1 MRKRLLS
8 ILLLCCMVLTLLPT
22 AALAAGDVA
31 IDETN
36 FPDEKFREY
45 VKTEFDEDN
54 NNSLSA
60 DEIAKA
66 KDIHLAGRGI
76 SSLAGVEHF
85 TNLEELDVQHNEELT
100 TLNLSKNTE
109 LKTLKCSNTKLT
121 SLDTSHNKKLVYLQ
135 CDYIPTLT
143 TLNVSENKDL
153 KTLHCKHNA
162 LTALDLTNN
171 SALEKLECGDNELT
185 TLDLS
190 KNTELKYFGCFNSKL
205 SSLDLTNNTN
215 LEELYF
221 CGNNVSNIDVSE
233 NTKLKF
239 LHLFSNQL
247 ITLDTSKNSNLQRL
261 WVYTNPLTSMY
272 LGDDSGSTMEVK
284 FDNLPYPIT
293 VSTATKTFDLF
304 QLTGFKVDKASD
316 WTNGRVD
323 GNILTVAENAST
335 VTYIYDCGERQAT
348 YGNPETTG
356 KLMMTCTLQINWEDA
371 PDALTGTVNINGA
384 PKFDETLTANVT
396 DTNNT
401 GTLTY
406 QWYRAGKTDPIGTG
420 ETYTLVQ
427 EDIGKEITCRVSS
440 STETGTIQATVGPV
454 QKADGPAAP
463 VLELDFRSINIIKV
477 KPLGN
482 AYEYRIDNGEWQDL
496 HYFENLQP
504 GREYTITAR
513 AKETA
518 THKPGAVSEP
528 LTVATLFDM
537 IPDDLKAKLTA
548 VVSAYK
554 AEYDGNEHEAVIVDT
569 TKLPT
574 GWTIAGHTAGTGDDF
589 VSQIPKIR
597 NVSGSNLTVKTKF
610 THPDYGQSLI
620 VYSYPEVTPKPLTA
634 GMIAD
639 IPPQLYTGKSIHPTP
654 EIKHG
659 DMVLMEGTDFTYS
672 YETNTS
678 PEQGGKVTI
687 NGKGNYKDTAFK
699 TFTIVNEITEI
710 TEDDLKDLKIPTLV
724 TVKCTTTNSSKEYG
738 RIPGGFDLSKKP
750 YMENGVWK
758 AIVQLNLPAYKA
770 KYDADTKKTHEI
782 ADLGGNLVTTFT
794 LKYVNDK
801 WELDGTFPNVII
813 LVKCDGQHPQTPPY
827 PTEEN
832 VSGLGDQIVAVLCNN
847 VPTGQQSGKY
857 YGLIGGGFTSTA
869 PTLNADKV
877 YESTITLIPSVYCNQ
892 FSGDTGIMH
901 KVLSAQTTDGLK
913 FVVKY
918 DSSTKMW
925 KPAEEVKQMAIWVTC
940 DKHETPTPEMPMYPM
955 ADNISGLGDQ
965 IVAVLCNNVPT
976 GQQSGKYYGLI
987 GGGFTSTA
995 PTLNADKVYESTIT
1009 LIPSVYCNQFSGDT
1023 GIMHKVLSAQTT
1035 DGLKFVVK
1043 YDSSTKMW
1051 KPAEEVKQMAIWVT
1065 CDKHETP
1072 TPEMPMYPMA
1082 DNISGLGDQIV
1093 AVLCNNVPTGQQS
1106 GKYYGLI
1113 GGGFTSTA
1121 PTLNAD
1127 KVYESTITLIPSVY
1141 CNQFSGD
1148 TGIMHKVL
1156 SAQTTD
1162 GLKFV
1167 VKYDSSTK
1175 MWKPAE
1181 EVKQMAIWVTCDKHE
1196 TDTPVPT
1203 EFTITFNG
1211 NGGTPSVGSMR
1222 TTNQKLTSLP
1232 TATRSGRYSFD
1243 GWYTAA
1249 SGGTK
1254 ITTATV
1260 FYENTAVYA
1269 HWTYIGGGGSS
1280 GGGGGYTYHTIR
1292 AIFGLNGSISPS
1304 GWTSVRHG
1312 WDQTFTIT
1320 PDKGYAVAKVLVDGK
1335 SVGSVKSYTFKN
1347 VTKDH
1352 TIEVVFMKANGNP
1365 QTGVFVDVAE
1375 GSYYE
1380 EAVDWAVK
1388 NGITTGT
1395 GNNYFTPDGICT
1407 RAQAVTFLWRVAG
1420 SPTPKTEA
1428 MPFED
1433 VLDGSYYYE
1442 AVLWAVENGIT
1453 VGTSA
1458 TTFSP
1463 ELTCSRAHIVT
1474 FLWRAANSPSVK
1486 TDNPFTDVAADAY
1499 YIDAVLW
1506 AVKHKITVGTT
1517 LSTFSPDEGCT
1528 RAQIVTF
1535 LYRAHSK

>member
-22 AALAAGDVA
+22 AAFAAGGVE

-45 VKTEFDEDN
+45 VKTKFDKDN
-54 NNSLSA
+54 DDILSA

-66 KDIHLAGRGI
+66 KEISVEGNPITSFKGI
-76 SSLAGVEHF
+76 EYFTALTSLE
-85 TNLEELDVQHNEELT
+85 
-100 TLNLSKNTE
+100 
-109 LKTLKCSNTKLT
+109 CSRTKLT

-869 PTLNADKV
+869 PTLN
-877 YESTITLIPSVYCNQ
+877 T
-892 FSGDTGIMH
+892 
-901 KVLSAQTTDGLK
+901 
-913 FVVKY
+913 
-918 DSSTKMW
+918 
-925 KPAEEVKQMAIWVTC
+925 
-940 DKHETPTPEMPMYPM
+940 
-955 ADNISGLGDQ
+955 
-965 IVAVLCNNVPT
+965 
-976 GQQSGKYYGLI
+976 
-987 GGGFTSTA
+987 
-995 PTLNADKVYESTIT
+995 
-1009 LIPSVYCNQFSGDT
+1009 
-1023 GIMHKVLSAQTT
+1023 
-1035 DGLKFVVK
+1035 
-1043 YDSSTKMW
+1043 
-1051 KPAEEVKQMAIWVT
+1051 
-1065 CDKHETP
+1065 
-1072 TPEMPMYPMA
+1072 
-1082 DNISGLGDQIV
+1082 
-1093 AVLCNNVPTGQQS
+1093 
-1106 GKYYGLI
+1106 
-1113 GGGFTSTA
+1113 
-1121 PTLNAD
+1121 D

>member
-22 AALAAGDVA
+22 AAFAAGGVD
-31 IDETN
+31 INETN
-36 FPDEKFREY
+36 FPDATFRQY
-45 VKTEFDEDN
+45 VKVEFDKD
-54 NNSLSA
+54 SDDILSA
-60 DEIAKA
+60 AEIAA
-66 KDIHLAGRGI
+66 ADIIFVTGKPITSIEGI
-76 SSLAGVEHF
+76 AYF
-85 TNLEELDVQHNEELT
+85 TALT
-100 TLNLSKNTE
+100 DLM
-109 LKTLKCSNTKLT
+109 CSNTKLT
-121 SLDTSHNKKLVYLQ
+121 TLDTSHNTKLVSLE
-135 CDYIPTLT
+135 CNDTPTLT
-143 TLNVSENKDL
+143 SLNVSQNTEL
-153 KTLHCKHNA
+153 KVLRCNDNA
-162 LTALDLTNN
+162 LADLDLTNN
-171 SALEKLECGDNELT
+171 TALESLECGGNEFT

-190 KNTELKYFGCFNSKL
+190 QNTNLKSFGFFNGKL
-205 SSLDLTNNTN
+205 SSLNLTHNTN

-221 CGNNVSNIDVSE
+221 CGNNFSTIDVSQ
-233 NTKLKF
+233 NTKLKY
-239 LHLFSNQL
+239 LHLFGNQL

-272 LGDDSGSTMEVK
+272 LGDSGSIREVK
-284 FDNLPYPIT
+284 FDNLPYPIE
-293 VSTATKTFDLF
+293 VSAAEKTFDLNT
-304 QLTGFKVDKASD
+304 LPGFDVSKASN
-316 WTNGRVD
+316 WQG
-323 GNILTVAENAST
+323 GTVSGTTLAVNEGAEN
-335 VTYIYDCGERQAT
+335 VTYTYDCGEREAK
-348 YGNPETTG
+348 YGTPEVTG
-356 KLMMTCTLQINWEDA
+356 KLMMPCTLKINWQNA
-371 PDALTGTVNINGA
+371 PDALTGTVNIIGA

-420 ETYTLVQ
+420 ETYKLVQ
-427 EDIGKEITCRVSS
+427 ADIGKEITCRVSS
-440 STETGTIQATVGPV
+440 STETGTIETTVGPV
-454 QKADGPAAP
+454 EKADGPAAP
-463 VLELDFRSINIIKV
+463 AIELDFRSINIIKV

-554 AEYDGNEHEAVIVDT
+554 AEYDGMEHEAVIVDMS
-569 TKLPT
+569 KMPE
-574 GWTIAGHTAGTGDDF
+574 GWSIAGHTAGTGDDF
-589 VSQIPKIR
+589 VPQIPKIR

-620 VYSYPEVTPKPLTA
+620 VYSYPEITPKPVTA

-639 IPPQLYTGKSIHPTP
+639 IPPQLYTGQSIHPTP
-654 EIKHG
+654 EIKDG
-659 DMVLMEGTDFTYS
+659 NTPLVKDKDFTYS
-672 YETNTS
+672 YDTNTS

-687 NGKGNYKDTAFK
+687 KGKDNYKSTAFK
-699 TFTIVNEITEI
+699 TFTIVSTI
-710 TEDDLKDLKIPTLV
+710 TEDDLAGLNIPANLV
-724 TVKCTTTNSSKEYG
+724 TVKCQTTSDSKAYG
-738 RIPGGFDLSKKP
+738 RIPGGFDLSNSTP
-750 YMENGVWK
+750 YTENGVWK
-758 AIVQLNLPAYKA
+758 AIVKLNLPAYKD
-770 KYDADTKKTHEI
+770 KYDADTKKTHEN
-782 ADLGGNLVTTFT
+782 AGLGSTSTPAFT

-813 LVKCDGQHPQTPPY
+813 LVKCDGQHPQTPPHPTEENVGGLEQVQVRVQCSTDRTQFKNYGILPGSVSIMPDPNDPSQATLTLIPSVYSTQYSTDTGITHIVDPNQTTDNLKIQMRYDPAVGKWMPAGGRTPLVINVKCNNHDSQTPPY

-832 VSGLGDQIVAVLCNN
+832 VSGLERVQVRVQCSTDRTQFKNYGILSGGVSIVPDANN
-847 VPTGQQSGKY
+847 PSQ
-857 YGLIGGGFTSTA
+857 A
-869 PTLNADKV
+869 TL
-877 YESTITLIPSVYCNQ
+877 TLIPSVYSKQ
-892 FSGDTGIMH
+892 YTIDTGITHSVAPNQNTDNLKIQMRYNSAVG
-901 KVLSAQTTDGLK
+901 KWMPAGELTPLEVLVQ
-913 FVVKY
+913 
-918 DSSTKMW
+918 
-925 KPAEEVKQMAIWVTC
+925 
-940 DKHETPTPEMPMYPM
+940 
-955 ADNISGLGDQ
+955 
-965 IVAVLCNNVPT
+965 CNNHQ
-976 GQQSGKYYGLI
+976 GQRY
-987 GGGFTSTA
+987 
-995 PTLNADKVYESTIT
+995 
-1009 LIPSVYCNQFSGDT
+1009 
-1023 GIMHKVLSAQTT
+1023 
-1035 DGLKFVVK
+1035 
-1043 YDSSTKMW
+1043 
-1051 KPAEEVKQMAIWVT
+1051 
-1065 CDKHETP
+1065 
-1072 TPEMPMYPMA
+1072 
-1082 DNISGLGDQIV
+1082 
-1093 AVLCNNVPTGQQS
+1093 
-1106 GKYYGLI
+1106 
-1113 GGGFTSTA
+1113 
-1121 PTLNAD
+1121 
-1127 KVYESTITLIPSVY
+1127 
-1141 CNQFSGD
+1141 
-1148 TGIMHKVL
+1148 
-1156 SAQTTD
+1156 
-1162 GLKFV
+1162 
-1167 VKYDSSTK
+1167 
-1175 MWKPAE
+1175 
-1181 EVKQMAIWVTCDKHE
+1181 
-1196 TDTPVPT
+1196 
-1203 EFTITFNG
+1203 TITFNG
-1211 NGGTPSVGSMR
+1211 NGGTLSVTSM
-1222 TTNQKLTSLP
+1222 TTIDQKLPELP
-1232 TATRSGRYSFD
+1232 TATHSGRYSFD

-1260 FYENTAVYA
+1260 FYENTTVYA

-1292 AIFGLNGSISPS
+1292 AISGLNGSISPS

-1365 QTGVFVDVAE
+1365 QTGVFVDVPE

-1380 EAVDWAVK
+1380 EAVDWAVEK
-1388 NGITTGT
+1388 GITTGT

-1428 MPFED
+1428 MVFED

>member
-22 AALAAGDVA
+22 AAFAAGGVE

-45 VKTEFDEDN
+45 VKTKFDKDN
-54 NNSLSA
+54 DDILSA

-66 KDIHLAGRGI
+66 KEISVEGNPITSFKGI
-76 SSLAGVEHF
+76 EYFTALTSLE
-85 TNLEELDVQHNEELT
+85 
-100 TLNLSKNTE
+100 
-109 LKTLKCSNTKLT
+109 CSRTKLT
-121 SLDTSHNKKLVYLQ
+121 SLDTSHNKKLGYLR
-135 CDYIPTLT
+135 CNYIPDLT
-143 TLNVSENKDL
+143 TLNVSQNTEL
-153 KTLHCKHNA
+153 KVLYCNDNA
-162 LTALDLTNN
+162 LADLNLTNN
-171 SALEKLECGDNELT
+171 SALETLECGDNELT

-215 LEELYF
+215 LEELHF
-221 CGNNVSNIDVSE
+221 AGNNVSTLDVSK
-233 NTKLKF
+233 NTNLKKLRV
-239 LHLFSNQL
+239 FSNKL
-247 ITLDTSKNSNLQRL
+247 ISLDTSKNNTLQVL
-261 WVYTNPLTSMY
+261 EVQDNPLTSMY
-272 LGDDSGSTMEVK
+272 LGDSGSIMEVT
-284 FDNLPYPIT
+284 FSNRPYPIE
-293 VSTATKTFDLF
+293 VSTATKTFDLS
-304 QLTGFKVDKASD
+304 QLPGFVVSKASD

-323 GNILTVAENAST
+323 DNILTVGENAAT
-335 VTYIYDCGERQAT
+335 VTYTYDCGERQAT
-348 YGNPETTG
+348 YGTSAEAR
-356 KLMMTCTLQINWEDA
+356 KLVMPCTLKINWKNA
-371 PDALTGTVNINGA
+371 PDALTGTVKINGA
-384 PKFDETLTANVT
+384 PKFGETLTANVT
-396 DTNNT
+396 DSNNT

-406 QWYRAGKTDPIGTG
+406 QWYREGKTDPIGTG

-427 EDIGKEITCRVSS
+427 ADIDKEITCRVSS

-454 QKADGPAAP
+454 EKADGPAAP
-463 VLELDFRSINIIKV
+463 VLELDFRSINMIKV

-537 IPDDLKAKLTA
+537 IPDDLKDKLTA

-554 AEYDGNEHEAVIVDT
+554 AEYDGMEHEAVIVDMS
-569 TKLPT
+569 KMPE
-574 GWTIAGHTAGTGDDF
+574 GWSIAGHTAGTGNDF
-589 VSQIPKIR
+589 VPQIPKIR

-620 VYSYPEVTPKPLTA
+620 VYSYPEITPKPLTA

-639 IPPQLYTGKSIHPTP
+639 IPPQLYTGKPIHPTP
-654 EIKHG
+654 EIKDG
-659 DMVLMEGTDFTYS
+659 NTPLVKDKDFTYS
-672 YETNTS
+672 YDTNTS

-687 NGKGNYKDTAFK
+687 KGMGNYKDTAFK
-699 TFTIVNEITEI
+699 TFTIVSTI
-710 TEDDLKDLKIPTLV
+710 TEDDLAGLNIPTNLV
-724 TVKCTTTNSSKEYG
+724 TVKCQTTGDSKAYG
-738 RIPGGFDLSKKP
+738 RIPGGFDLSNATP
-750 YMENGVWK
+750 YMENGVLK
-758 AIVQLNLPAYKA
+758 AIVKLNLPAYKD

-877 YESTITLIPSVYCNQ
+877 YESTITLIPSAYCNQ

-1009 LIPSVYCNQFSGDT
+1009 LIPSAYCNQFSGDT

-1065 CDKHETP
+1065 CDKHE
-1072 TPEMPMYPMA
+1072 
-1082 DNISGLGDQIV
+1082 I
-1093 AVLCNNVPTGQQS
+1093 
-1106 GKYYGLI
+1106 
-1113 GGGFTSTA
+1113 
-1121 PTLNAD
+1121 
-1127 KVYESTITLIPSVY
+1127 
-1141 CNQFSGD
+1141 
-1148 TGIMHKVL
+1148 
-1156 SAQTTD
+1156 
-1162 GLKFV
+1162 
-1167 VKYDSSTK
+1167 
-1175 MWKPAE
+1175 
-1181 EVKQMAIWVTCDKHE
+1181 
-1196 TDTPVPT
+1196 DTPVPT

-1232 TATRSGRYSFD
+1232 TATHSGRYSFD

-1260 FYENTAVYA
+1260 FYENTTVHA

-1292 AIFGLNGSISPS
+1292 AISGLNGSISPS

-1365 QTGVFVDVAE
+1365 QTGVFVDVPE

-1380 EAVDWAVK
+1380 EAVDWAVEK
-1388 NGITTGT
+1388 GITTGT

-1428 MPFED
+1428 MVFED

-1486 TDNPFTDVAADAY
+1486 TANPFTDVAADAY

-1517 LSTFSPDEGCT
+1517 LSTFSPDEGCP

>member
-22 AALAAGDVA
+22 AAFAAGDVN
-31 IDETN
+31 INETN
-36 FPDEKFREY
+36 FPDTNFRQY
-45 VKTEFDEDN
+45 VKDEFDKDGNEV
-54 NNSLSA
+54 LSA
-60 DEIAKA
+60 DEIAAADTIFVSGKP
-66 KDIHLAGRGI
+66 ITSIEGI
-76 SSLAGVEHF
+76 AYF
-85 TNLEELDVQHNEELT
+85 TALT
-100 TLNLSKNTE
+100 DLR
-109 LKTLKCSNTKLT
+109 CSNTKLT
-121 SLDTSHNKKLVYLQ
+121 TLDTSHNTKLVSLE
-135 CDYIPTLT
+135 CNNTPTLT
-143 TLNVSENKDL
+143 SLNVSQNTEL
-153 KTLHCKHNA
+153 KVLRCNDNA
-162 LTALDLTNN
+162 LADLDLTNN
-171 SALEKLECGDNELT
+171 TALEKLECGENEFT

-190 KNTELKYFGCFNSKL
+190 KNTNLKYFGFFNGKL

-221 CGNNVSNIDVSE
+221 CGNNFSTIDISK

-272 LGDDSGSTMEVK
+272 LGDSGSIMEVK

-293 VSTATKTFDLF
+293 VSTATRTFDLST
-304 QLTGFKVDKASD
+304 LPAGFDVSKASSWVGGTVSD
-316 WTNGRVD
+316 KTLRV
-323 GNILTVAENAST
+323 NENATT
-335 VTYIYDCGERQAT
+335 VTYTYDCGERQAK
-348 YGNPETTG
+348 YGDPAVTG
-356 KLMMTCTLQINWEDA
+356 KLMMPCTLQINWEDT

-406 QWYRAGKTDPIGTG
+406 QWYREGKTDPIGTG
-420 ETYTLVQ
+420 ETYTPVLA
-427 EDIGKEITCRVSS
+427 DISKEITCRVSS
-440 STETGTIQATVGPV
+440 STETGTIETTVGPV
-454 QKADGPAAP
+454 EKADGPAAP
-463 VLELDFRSINIIKV
+463 VISLRTRTDTRILVTENS
-477 KPLGN
+477 
-482 AYEYRIDNGEWQDL
+482 AWEYSIDNGATWQRSCLFTD
-496 HYFENLQP
+496 LQP
-504 GREYTITAR
+504 GTVYTIIAR
-513 AKETA
+513 VRETA
-518 THKPGAVSEP
+518 THKPSANSAP
-528 LTVATLFDM
+528 LTVTTM
-537 IPDDLKAKLTA
+537 HIEISGELKDKLRA
-548 VVSAYK
+548 VASAYEG
-554 AEYDGNEHEAVIVDT
+554 EYNGKEHEAVIVNDT
-569 TKLPT
+569 KMPK
-574 GWTIAGHTAGTGDDF
+574 GWSIAGYTTDEGASYGN
-589 VSQIPKIR
+589 SIPKIKDAGTLR
-597 NVSGSNLTVKTKF
+597 VGVKF
-610 THPDYGQSLI
+610 IHPDYMMNI
-620 VYSYPEVTPKPLTA
+620 THYYTAEVTPKPLTA

-639 IPPQLYTGKSIHPTP
+639 IPPQLYTGKPIHPTP
-654 EIKHG
+654 EIKDG
-659 DMVLMEGTDFTYS
+659 DMVLVEGTDFTYS
-672 YETNTS
+672 YDTNTS
-678 PEQGGKVTI
+678 PVKGGKVTI

-710 TEDDLKDLKIPTLV
+710 TEDDLKDLEIPTLV

-832 VSGLGDQIVAVLCNN
+832 VGGLERVQVRVQCSTDTAQFKNYGILPGSVSIMPDANN
-847 VPTGQQSGKY
+847 PSQ
-857 YGLIGGGFTSTA
+857 A
-869 PTLNADKV
+869 TL
-877 YESTITLIPSVYCNQ
+877 TLIPSVYSKQ
-892 FSGDTGIMH
+892 YTIDTGITHSVAPNQATDNLKIQMRYNSAVG
-901 KVLSAQTTDGLK
+901 KWMPAGELTPLEVLVQ
-913 FVVKY
+913 
-918 DSSTKMW
+918 
-925 KPAEEVKQMAIWVTC
+925 
-940 DKHETPTPEMPMYPM
+940 
-955 ADNISGLGDQ
+955 
-965 IVAVLCNNVPT
+965 CNNHQ
-976 GQQSGKYYGLI
+976 GQRY
-987 GGGFTSTA
+987 
-995 PTLNADKVYESTIT
+995 
-1009 LIPSVYCNQFSGDT
+1009 
-1023 GIMHKVLSAQTT
+1023 
-1035 DGLKFVVK
+1035 
-1043 YDSSTKMW
+1043 
-1051 KPAEEVKQMAIWVT
+1051 
-1065 CDKHETP
+1065 
-1072 TPEMPMYPMA
+1072 
-1082 DNISGLGDQIV
+1082 
-1093 AVLCNNVPTGQQS
+1093 
-1106 GKYYGLI
+1106 
-1113 GGGFTSTA
+1113 
-1121 PTLNAD
+1121 
-1127 KVYESTITLIPSVY
+1127 
-1141 CNQFSGD
+1141 
-1148 TGIMHKVL
+1148 
-1156 SAQTTD
+1156 
-1162 GLKFV
+1162 
-1167 VKYDSSTK
+1167 
-1175 MWKPAE
+1175 
-1181 EVKQMAIWVTCDKHE
+1181 
-1196 TDTPVPT
+1196 
-1203 EFTITFNG
+1203 TITFNG
-1211 NGGTPSVGSMR
+1211 NGGTPSVTSM
-1222 TTNQKLTSLP
+1222 TTIDQKLPELP
-1232 TATRSGRYSFD
+1232 TATHSGRYSFD

-1254 ITTATV
+1254 ITTAYV
-1260 FYENTAVYA
+1260 FSANTTAYA
-1269 HWTYIGGGGSS
+1269 HWTYT
-1280 GGGGGYTYHTIR
+1280 GGGGGWYYTYYTIK
-1292 AIFGLNGSISPS
+1292 ATAGTNGSISPS
-1304 GWTSVRHG
+1304 GWTSVSHG

-1347 VTKDH
+1347 VTTDH

-1365 QTGVFVDVAE
+1365 QTGVFVDVPE

-1380 EAVDWAVK
+1380 EAVDWAVE

-1428 MPFED
+1428 MAFED
-1433 VLDGSYYYE
+1433 VLNGSYYYE

-1474 FLWRAANSPSVK
+1474 FLWRAANSPSARTV
-1486 TDNPFTDVAADAY
+1486 NPFTDVAADAY

>member
-22 AALAAGDVA
+22 AAFAAGDVN
-31 IDETN
+31 INETN
-36 FPDEKFREY
+36 FPDTNFRQY
-45 VKTEFDEDN
+45 VKDEFDKDGNEV
-54 NNSLSA
+54 LSA
-60 DEIAKA
+60 DEIAAADTIFVSGKP
-66 KDIHLAGRGI
+66 ITSIEGI
-76 SSLAGVEHF
+76 AYF
-85 TNLEELDVQHNEELT
+85 TALT
-100 TLNLSKNTE
+100 DLR
-109 LKTLKCSNTKLT
+109 CSNTKLT
-121 SLDTSHNKKLVYLQ
+121 TLDTSHNTKLVSLE
-135 CDYIPTLT
+135 CNDTPTLT
-143 TLNVSENKDL
+143 SLNVSQNTEL
-153 KTLHCKHNA
+153 KVLRCNDNA
-162 LTALDLTNN
+162 LADLDLTNN
-171 SALEKLECGDNELT
+171 TALEKLECGENEFT

-190 KNTELKYFGCFNSKL
+190 KNTNLKYFGFFNGKL

-221 CGNNVSNIDVSE
+221 CGNNFSTIDISQ

-272 LGDDSGSTMEVK
+272 LGDSGSIMEVK

-293 VSTATKTFDLF
+293 VSTATRTFDLST
-304 QLTGFKVDKASD
+304 LPAGFDVSKASSWVGGTVSD
-316 WTNGRVD
+316 KTLRV
-323 GNILTVAENAST
+323 NENATT
-335 VTYIYDCGERQAT
+335 VTYTYDCGERQAK
-348 YGNPETTG
+348 YGDPAVTG
-356 KLMMTCTLQINWEDA
+356 KLMMPCTLQINWEDT

-406 QWYRAGKTDPIGTG
+406 QWYREGKTDPIGTG
-420 ETYTLVQ
+420 ETYTPVLA
-427 EDIGKEITCRVSS
+427 DISKEITCRVSS
-440 STETGTIQATVGPV
+440 STETGTIETTVGPV
-454 QKADGPAAP
+454 EKADGPAAP
-463 VLELDFRSINIIKV
+463 VISLRTRTDTRILVTENS
-477 KPLGN
+477 
-482 AYEYRIDNGEWQDL
+482 AWEYSIDNGATWQRSCLFTD
-496 HYFENLQP
+496 LQP
-504 GREYTITAR
+504 GTVYTIIAR
-513 AKETA
+513 VRETA
-518 THKPGAVSEP
+518 THKPSANSAP
-528 LTVATLFDM
+528 LTVTTM
-537 IPDDLKAKLTA
+537 HIEISGELKDKLRA
-548 VVSAYK
+548 VASAYEG
-554 AEYDGNEHEAVIVDT
+554 EYNGKEHEAVIVNDT
-569 TKLPT
+569 KMPK
-574 GWTIAGHTAGTGDDF
+574 GWSIAGYTTDEGASYGN
-589 VSQIPKIR
+589 SIPKIKDAGTLR
-597 NVSGSNLTVKTKF
+597 VGVKF
-610 THPDYGQSLI
+610 IHPDYMMNI
-620 VYSYPEVTPKPLTA
+620 THYYTAEVTPKPLTA

-639 IPPQLYTGKSIHPTP
+639 IPPQLYTGKPIHPTP
-654 EIKHG
+654 EIKDG
-659 DMVLMEGTDFTYS
+659 DMVLVEGTDFTYS
-672 YETNTS
+672 YDTNTS
-678 PEQGGKVTI
+678 PVKGGKVTI

-710 TEDDLKDLKIPTLV
+710 TEDDLKDLEIPTLV

-940 DKHETPTPEMPMYPM
+940 DKHET
-955 ADNISGLGDQ
+955 
-965 IVAVLCNNVPT
+965 
-976 GQQSGKYYGLI
+976 
-987 GGGFTSTA
+987 
-995 PTLNADKVYESTIT
+995 
-1009 LIPSVYCNQFSGDT
+1009 
-1023 GIMHKVLSAQTT
+1023 
-1035 DGLKFVVK
+1035 
-1043 YDSSTKMW
+1043 
-1051 KPAEEVKQMAIWVT
+1051 
-1065 CDKHETP
+1065 
-1072 TPEMPMYPMA
+1072 
-1082 DNISGLGDQIV
+1082 
-1093 AVLCNNVPTGQQS
+1093 
-1106 GKYYGLI
+1106 
-1113 GGGFTSTA
+1113 
-1121 PTLNAD
+1121 
-1127 KVYESTITLIPSVY
+1127 
-1141 CNQFSGD
+1141 
-1148 TGIMHKVL
+1148 
-1156 SAQTTD
+1156 
-1162 GLKFV
+1162 
-1167 VKYDSSTK
+1167 
-1175 MWKPAE
+1175 
-1181 EVKQMAIWVTCDKHE
+1181 
-1196 TDTPVPT
+1196 DTPVPT

-1211 NGGTPSVGSMR
+1211 NGGTPSVTSM
-1222 TTNQKLTSLP
+1222 TTIDQKLPELP
-1232 TATRSGRYSFD
+1232 TATHSGRYSFD

-1260 FYENTAVYA
+1260 FYENTTVYA

-1292 AIFGLNGSISPS
+1292 AISGLNGSISPS

-1312 WDQTFTIT
+1312 WDQTFAIT

-1347 VTKDH
+1347 VAKDH

-1433 VLDGSYYYE
+1433 VLNGSYYYE

-1474 FLWRAANSPSVK
+1474 FLWRAANSPSAK
-1486 TDNPFTDVAADAY
+1486 TANPFTDVAADAY

>member
-22 AALAAGDVA
+22 AAFAAGDVN
-31 IDETN
+31 INETN
-36 FPDEKFREY
+36 FPDTNFRQY
-45 VKTEFDEDN
+45 VKDEFDKDGNEV
-54 NNSLSA
+54 LSA
-60 DEIAKA
+60 DEIAAADTIFVSGKP
-66 KDIHLAGRGI
+66 ITSIEGI
-76 SSLAGVEHF
+76 AYF
-85 TNLEELDVQHNEELT
+85 TALT
-100 TLNLSKNTE
+100 DLR
-109 LKTLKCSNTKLT
+109 CSNTKLT
-121 SLDTSHNKKLVYLQ
+121 TLDTSHNTKLVSLE
-135 CDYIPTLT
+135 CNDTPTLT
-143 TLNVSENKDL
+143 SLNVSQNTEL
-153 KTLHCKHNA
+153 KVLRCNDNA
-162 LTALDLTNN
+162 LADLDLTNN
-171 SALEKLECGDNELT
+171 TALEKLECGENEFT

-190 KNTELKYFGCFNSKL
+190 KNTNLKYFGFFNGKL

-221 CGNNVSNIDVSE
+221 CGNNFSTIDISK

-272 LGDDSGSTMEVK
+272 LGDSGSIMEVK

-293 VSTATKTFDLF
+293 VSTATRTFDLST
-304 QLTGFKVDKASD
+304 LPAGFDVSKASSWVGGTVSD
-316 WTNGRVD
+316 KTLRV
-323 GNILTVAENAST
+323 NENATT
-335 VTYIYDCGERQAT
+335 VTYTYDCGERQAK
-348 YGNPETTG
+348 YGDPAVTG
-356 KLMMTCTLQINWEDA
+356 KLMMPCTLQINWEDT

-639 IPPQLYTGKSIHPTP
+639 IPPQLYTGQPIHPAP
-654 EIKHG
+654 EIKDG
-659 DMVLMEGTDFTYS
+659 DMVLVKGRDFTYS
-672 YETNTS
+672 YGTNTS
-678 PEQGGKVTI
+678 PGQGGKVTI
-687 NGKGNYKDTAFK
+687 TGKGNYKGMASKSFN
-699 TFTIVNEITEI
+699 IVNEITEI
-710 TEDDLKDLKIPTLV
+710 TEDDLKDLEIPTLV

-770 KYDADTKKTHEI
+770 KYDADTKKAHEI
-782 ADLGGNLVTTFT
+782 ADFGGNLVTTFT

-857 YGLIGGGFTSTA
+857 YGLIGGGFTST
-869 PTLNADKV
+869 T
-877 YESTITLIPSVYCNQ
+877 
-892 FSGDTGIMH
+892 
-901 KVLSAQTTDGLK
+901 
-913 FVVKY
+913 
-918 DSSTKMW
+918 
-925 KPAEEVKQMAIWVTC
+925 
-940 DKHETPTPEMPMYPM
+940 
-955 ADNISGLGDQ
+955 
-965 IVAVLCNNVPT
+965 
-976 GQQSGKYYGLI
+976 
-987 GGGFTSTA
+987 
-995 PTLNADKVYESTIT
+995 
-1009 LIPSVYCNQFSGDT
+1009 
-1023 GIMHKVLSAQTT
+1023 
-1035 DGLKFVVK
+1035 
-1043 YDSSTKMW
+1043 
-1051 KPAEEVKQMAIWVT
+1051 
-1065 CDKHETP
+1065 
-1072 TPEMPMYPMA
+1072 
-1082 DNISGLGDQIV
+1082 
-1093 AVLCNNVPTGQQS
+1093 
-1106 GKYYGLI
+1106 
-1113 GGGFTSTA
+1113 

-1211 NGGTPSVGSMR
+1211 NDGTPSVGSMR

-1254 ITTATV
+1254 ITTAYV
-1260 FYENTAVYA
+1260 FSANTTAYA
-1269 HWTYIGGGGSS
+1269 HWTYT
-1280 GGGGGYTYHTIR
+1280 GGGGGWSYTYYTIK
-1292 AIFGLNGSISPS
+1292 ATAGTNGSISPS

-1365 QTGVFVDVAE
+1365 QTGVFVDVPE

-1380 EAVDWAVK
+1380 EAVDWAVEK
-1388 NGITTGT
+1388 GITTGT

-1428 MPFED
+1428 MVFED

-1486 TDNPFTDVAADAY
+1486 MDNPFTDVAADAY

>member
-22 AALAAGDVA
+22 TALAEEAAPAFDLATDLADITIPNDLVTCVCTKANETKQYGQLTDGFSATKVA
-31 IDETN
+31 KEGNVWTVII
-36 FPDEKFREY
+36 Y
-45 VKTEFDEDN
+45 VENSIYKAEFDKDMGCTHAADGNYLSDFTPPIQFKLKYEGGKWVLLGKMPQNKMLHFTCSGGHVYQGDIPVISLRTRTDTKILVTENSAWEYSIDN
-54 NNSLSA
+54 GATWQRSC
-60 DEIAKA
+60 
-66 KDIHLAGRGI
+66 
-76 SSLAGVEHF
+76 HF
-85 TNLEELDVQHNEELT
+85 TNLQ
-100 TLNLSKNTE
+100 
-109 LKTLKCSNTKLT
+109 
-121 SLDTSHNKKLVYLQ
+121 
-135 CDYIPTLT
+135 P
-143 TLNVSENKDL
+143 
-153 KTLHCKHNA
+153 
-162 LTALDLTNN
+162 
-171 SALEKLECGDNELT
+171 
-185 TLDLS
+185 
-190 KNTELKYFGCFNSKL
+190 
-205 SSLDLTNNTN
+205 
-215 LEELYF
+215 
-221 CGNNVSNIDVSE
+221 
-233 NTKLKF
+233 
-239 LHLFSNQL
+239 
-247 ITLDTSKNSNLQRL
+247 
-261 WVYTNPLTSMY
+261 
-272 LGDDSGSTMEVK
+272 
-284 FDNLPYPIT
+284 
-293 VSTATKTFDLF
+293 
-304 QLTGFKVDKASD
+304 
-316 WTNGRVD
+316 
-323 GNILTVAENAST
+323 
-335 VTYIYDCGERQAT
+335 
-348 YGNPETTG
+348 
-356 KLMMTCTLQINWEDA
+356 
-371 PDALTGTVNINGA
+371 
-384 PKFDETLTANVT
+384 
-396 DTNNT
+396 
-401 GTLTY
+401 
-406 QWYRAGKTDPIGTG
+406 GTG
-420 ETYTLVQ
+420 
-427 EDIGKEITCRVSS
+427 
-440 STETGTIQATVGPV
+440 
-454 QKADGPAAP
+454 
-463 VLELDFRSINIIKV
+463 
-477 KPLGN
+477 
-482 AYEYRIDNGEWQDL
+482 
-496 HYFENLQP
+496 
-504 GREYTITAR
+504 YTIIAR
-513 AKETA
+513 VRETA
-518 THKPGAVSEP
+518 THKPSANSAPLNVTTMHIEISDELKKQLRAVASGYEG
-528 LTVATLFDM
+528 
-537 IPDDLKAKLTA
+537 
-548 VVSAYK
+548 
-554 AEYDGNEHEAVIVDT
+554 EYDGMEHGAVIVDD
-569 TKLPT
+569 TKLPPS
-574 GWTIAGHTAGTGDDF
+574 WTIAGHTAGTGDDF
-589 VSQIPKIR
+589 VSQIPKIW

-610 THPDYGQSLI
+610 THPDYVQSLI
-620 VYSYPEVTPKPLTA
+620 VYSYPKITPKPVTA

-639 IPPQLYTGKSIHPTP
+639 IPSQHYTGHPIHPTP
-654 EIKHG
+654 EIKDG
-659 DMVLMEGTDFTYS
+659 DMVLVKGKDFTYS
-672 YETNTS
+672 YDTNTS

-687 NGKGNYKDTAFK
+687 NGTGNYMDTAFK
-699 TFTIVNEITEI
+699 TFTIVSTI
-710 TEDDLKDLKIPTLV
+710 TEDDLAGLNIPANLV
-724 TVKCTTTNSSKEYG
+724 TVKCQTTGDSKAYG
-738 RIPGGFDLSKKP
+738 RIPGGFDLSNSTP
-750 YMENGVWK
+750 YMENGVLK

-770 KYDADTKKTHEI
+770 KYDADTKKTHEY
-782 ADLGGNLVTTFT
+782 AGLEGNPHAAFT

-877 YESTITLIPSVYCNQ
+877 YESTITLIPS
-892 FSGDTGIMH
+892 
-901 KVLSAQTTDGLK
+901 A
-913 FVVKY
+913 
-918 DSSTKMW
+918 
-925 KPAEEVKQMAIWVTC
+925 
-940 DKHETPTPEMPMYPM
+940 
-955 ADNISGLGDQ
+955 
-965 IVAVLCNNVPT
+965 
-976 GQQSGKYYGLI
+976 
-987 GGGFTSTA
+987 
-995 PTLNADKVYESTIT
+995 
-1009 LIPSVYCNQFSGDT
+1009 
-1023 GIMHKVLSAQTT
+1023 
-1035 DGLKFVVK
+1035 
-1043 YDSSTKMW
+1043 
-1051 KPAEEVKQMAIWVT
+1051 
-1065 CDKHETP
+1065 
-1072 TPEMPMYPMA
+1072 
-1082 DNISGLGDQIV
+1082 
-1093 AVLCNNVPTGQQS
+1093 
-1106 GKYYGLI
+1106 
-1113 GGGFTSTA
+1113 
-1121 PTLNAD
+1121 
-1127 KVYESTITLIPSVY
+1127 Y

-1203 EFTITFNG
+1203 EFTITFKG
-1211 NGGTPSVGSMR
+1211 NGGTPSVTSM
-1222 TTNQKLTSLP
+1222 TTIDQKLPELP
-1232 TATRSGRYSFD
+1232 TATHSGRYSFD
-1243 GWYTAA
+1243 GWYSAA

-1260 FYENTAVYA
+1260 FYENTTVYA

-1280 GGGGGYTYHTIR
+1280 GGGGGYTYHTIG
-1292 AIFGLNGSISPS
+1292 AISGLNGSISPS

-1433 VLDGSYYYE
+1433 VLNGSYYYE

-1474 FLWRAANSPSVK
+1474 FLWRAANSPSAK
-1486 TDNPFTDVAADAY
+1486 TANPFTDVAADAY

>member
-22 AALAAGDVA
+22 TALAEEAAPAFDLATDLADITIPDNLVTC
-31 IDETN
+31 ICTKTN
-36 FPDEKFREY
+36 ESRSYGQLPGGFSASPILKEDGFWTVIIY
-45 VKTEFDEDN
+45 VKSDIYKDNFGKDMDCEHDPDMNHSTDFNPPIQFKLKYEGGKWVLLGKMPQNKMLHFTCSGGHVYQGDIPVIELVTRTHTDIKVTENDKWEYSIDN
-54 NNSLSA
+54 GATWQGSC
-60 DEIAKA
+60 
-66 KDIHLAGRGI
+66 
-76 SSLAGVEHF
+76 HF
-85 TNLEELDVQHNEELT
+85 TNL
-100 TLNLSKNTE
+100 
-109 LKTLKCSNTKLT
+109 
-121 SLDTSHNKKLVYLQ
+121 
-135 CDYIPTLT
+135 
-143 TLNVSENKDL
+143 
-153 KTLHCKHNA
+153 
-162 LTALDLTNN
+162 
-171 SALEKLECGDNELT
+171 
-185 TLDLS
+185 
-190 KNTELKYFGCFNSKL
+190 
-205 SSLDLTNNTN
+205 
-215 LEELYF
+215 
-221 CGNNVSNIDVSE
+221 
-233 NTKLKF
+233 
-239 LHLFSNQL
+239 
-247 ITLDTSKNSNLQRL
+247 
-261 WVYTNPLTSMY
+261 
-272 LGDDSGSTMEVK
+272 
-284 FDNLPYPIT
+284 
-293 VSTATKTFDLF
+293 
-304 QLTGFKVDKASD
+304 
-316 WTNGRVD
+316 
-323 GNILTVAENAST
+323 
-335 VTYIYDCGERQAT
+335 
-348 YGNPETTG
+348 
-356 KLMMTCTLQINWEDA
+356 
-371 PDALTGTVNINGA
+371 
-384 PKFDETLTANVT
+384 
-396 DTNNT
+396 
-401 GTLTY
+401 
-406 QWYRAGKTDPIGTG
+406 
-420 ETYTLVQ
+420 
-427 EDIGKEITCRVSS
+427 
-440 STETGTIQATVGPV
+440 
-454 QKADGPAAP
+454 
-463 VLELDFRSINIIKV
+463 
-477 KPLGN
+477 
-482 AYEYRIDNGEWQDL
+482 
-496 HYFENLQP
+496 QP
-504 GREYTITAR
+504 GTEYTIIAR
-513 AKETA
+513 VKETA
-518 THKPGAVSEP
+518 THKPSANSAP
-528 LTVATLFDM
+528 LTVTTMHMD
-537 IPDDLKAKLTA
+537 ISGELKDKLRA
-548 VVSAYK
+548 VASAYEG
-554 AEYDGNEHEAVIVDT
+554 EYDGMEHGAVTVDD
-569 TKLPT
+569 TKMPK
-574 GWTIAGHTAGTGDDF
+574 GWSIAGYYTDEGNSF
-589 VSQIPKIR
+589 SNSIPKIKDAGTLR
-597 NVSGSNLTVKTKF
+597 VGVKF
-610 THPDYGQSLI
+610 VHPDYLMNI
-620 VYSYPEVTPKPLTA
+620 THYYTAEIKAKPLTTD
-634 GMIAD
+634 MIAD
-639 IPPQLYTGKSIHPTP
+639 IPPQLYTGQSIYPTP
-654 EIKHG
+654 EIKDG
-659 DMVLMEGTDFTYS
+659 NTDLVKDKDFTYS
-672 YETNTS
+672 YDTNTS
-678 PEQGGKVTI
+678 PEQGGKVIIT
-687 NGKGNYKDTAFK
+687 GKGNYKGMASKSFN
-699 TFTIVNEITEI
+699 IVNEITEI
-710 TEDDLKDLKIPTLV
+710 TEDDLKDLEIPTLV
-724 TVKCTTTNSSKEYG
+724 TVKCKTTGDSKAYG

-758 AIVQLNLPAYKA
+758 AIVQLNLSAYKA
-770 KYDADTKKTHEI
+770 KYDVDTKKTHEI

-801 WELDGTFPNVII
+801 WELYGNFPNLTIWVE
-813 LVKCDGQHPQTPPY
+813 CDGQHPQTPPY

-857 YGLIGGGFTSTA
+857 YGLIGGGFTSTT
-869 PTLNADKV
+869 PMLNADKV
-877 YESTITLIPSVYCNQ
+877 YESTITLIPSAYCNQ

-901 KVLSAQTTDGLK
+901 KVLSTQTTDGLK

-918 DSSTKMW
+918 DSAKKMW
-925 KPAEEVKQMAIWVTC
+925 KPAAEEVKQMAIWVTC

-987 GGGFTSTA
+987 GGGFTSTT

-1009 LIPSVYCNQFSGDT
+1009 LIPS
-1023 GIMHKVLSAQTT
+1023 A
-1035 DGLKFVVK
+1035 
-1043 YDSSTKMW
+1043 
-1051 KPAEEVKQMAIWVT
+1051 
-1065 CDKHETP
+1065 
-1072 TPEMPMYPMA
+1072 
-1082 DNISGLGDQIV
+1082 
-1093 AVLCNNVPTGQQS
+1093 
-1106 GKYYGLI
+1106 
-1113 GGGFTSTA
+1113 
-1121 PTLNAD
+1121 
-1127 KVYESTITLIPSVY
+1127 Y

-1260 FYENTAVYA
+1260 FYENTTVYA

-1292 AIFGLNGSISPS
+1292 AISGLNGSISPS

-1365 QTGVFVDVAE
+1365 QTGVFVDVPE

-1380 EAVDWAVK
+1380 EAVDWAVEK
-1388 NGITTGT
+1388 GITTGT

-1474 FLWRAANSPSVK
+1474 FLWRAANSPSARTV
-1486 TDNPFTDVAADAY
+1486 NPFTDVAADAY

>member
-22 AALAAGDVA
+22 AALA
-31 IDETN
+31 
-36 FPDEKFREY
+36 
-45 VKTEFDEDN
+45 
-54 NNSLSA
+54 
-60 DEIAKA
+60 
-66 KDIHLAGRGI
+66 
-76 SSLAGVEHF
+76 
-85 TNLEELDVQHNEELT
+85 EE
-100 TLNLSKNTE
+100 
-109 LKTLKCSNTKLT
+109 
-121 SLDTSHNKKLVYLQ
+121 
-135 CDYIPTLT
+135 
-143 TLNVSENKDL
+143 NV
-153 KTLHCKHNA
+153 
-162 LTALDLTNN
+162 
-171 SALEKLECGDNELT
+171 
-185 TLDLS
+185 
-190 KNTELKYFGCFNSKL
+190 
-205 SSLDLTNNTN
+205 
-215 LEELYF
+215 
-221 CGNNVSNIDVSE
+221 
-233 NTKLKF
+233 
-239 LHLFSNQL
+239 
-247 ITLDTSKNSNLQRL
+247 
-261 WVYTNPLTSMY
+261 P
-272 LGDDSGSTMEVK
+272 
-284 FDNLPYPIT
+284 
-293 VSTATKTFDLF
+293 TFDLTKD
-304 QLTGFKVDKASD
+304 LEGITIPADLV
-316 WTNGRVD
+316 
-323 GNILTVAENAST
+323 
-335 VTYIYDCGERQAT
+335 
-348 YGNPETTG
+348 
-356 KLMMTCTLQINWEDA
+356 TCT
-371 PDALTGTVNINGA
+371 
-384 PKFDETLTANVT
+384 
-396 DTNNT
+396 
-401 GTLTY
+401 
-406 QWYRAGKTDPIGTG
+406 
-420 ETYTLVQ
+420 
-427 EDIGKEITCRVSS
+427 
-440 STETGTIQATVGPV
+440 
-454 QKADGPAAP
+454 
-463 VLELDFRSINIIKV
+463 
-477 KPLGN
+477 
-482 AYEYRIDNGEWQDL
+482 
-496 HYFENLQP
+496 
-504 GREYTITAR
+504 
-513 AKETA
+513 
-518 THKPGAVSEP
+518 
-528 LTVATLFDM
+528 
-537 IPDDLKAKLTA
+537 
-548 VVSAYK
+548 
-554 AEYDGNEHEAVIVDT
+554 
-569 TKLPT
+569 
-574 GWTIAGHTAGTGDDF
+574 
-589 VSQIPKIR
+589 
-597 NVSGSNLTVKTKF
+597 
-610 THPDYGQSLI
+610 
-620 VYSYPEVTPKPLTA
+620 
-634 GMIAD
+634 
-639 IPPQLYTGKSIHPTP
+639 
-654 EIKHG
+654 
-659 DMVLMEGTDFTYS
+659 
-672 YETNTS
+672 
-678 PEQGGKVTI
+678 
-687 NGKGNYKDTAFK
+687 
-699 TFTIVNEITEI
+699 
-710 TEDDLKDLKIPTLV
+710 
-724 TVKCTTTNSSKEYG
+724 CTTTNETKQYGQLTDGFSATKVAKEG
-738 RIPGGFDLSKKP
+738 NVWTVLISVKP
-750 YMENGVWK
+750 DVYMAQFNK
-758 AIVQLNLPAYKA
+758 
-770 KYDADTKKTHEI
+770 DTGSTHSP
-782 ADLGGNLVTTFT
+782 DGDHSNDFTTPIQFK
-794 LKYVNDK
+794 LKYEGTEWV
-801 WELDGTFPNVII
+801 LDGEMPKDKTLHFT
-813 LVKCDGQHPQTPPY
+813 CTGQHETPEMPMY
-827 PTEEN
+827 PMADN
-832 VSGLGDQIVAVLCNN
+832 ISGLGDQIVAVLCNN

-857 YGLIGGGFTSTA
+857 YGLIGGGFTSTT

-918 DSSTKMW
+918 DSSAKMW

-987 GGGFTSTA
+987 GGGFTSTT

-1043 YDSSTKMW
+1043 YDSSAKMW

-1065 CDKHETP
+1065 CDKHE
-1072 TPEMPMYPMA
+1072 
-1082 DNISGLGDQIV
+1082 I
-1093 AVLCNNVPTGQQS
+1093 
-1106 GKYYGLI
+1106 
-1113 GGGFTSTA
+1113 
-1121 PTLNAD
+1121 
-1127 KVYESTITLIPSVY
+1127 
-1141 CNQFSGD
+1141 
-1148 TGIMHKVL
+1148 
-1156 SAQTTD
+1156 
-1162 GLKFV
+1162 
-1167 VKYDSSTK
+1167 
-1175 MWKPAE
+1175 
-1181 EVKQMAIWVTCDKHE
+1181 
-1196 TDTPVPT
+1196 DTPVPT

-1232 TATRSGRYSFD
+1232 TATHSGRYSFD

-1260 FYENTAVYA
+1260 FYENTTVYA

-1292 AIFGLNGSISPS
+1292 AISGLNGSISPS

-1365 QTGVFVDVAE
+1365 QTGVFVDVPE

-1380 EAVDWAVK
+1380 EAVDWAVEK
-1388 NGITTGT
+1388 GITTGT

-1428 MPFED
+1428 MVFAD

-1506 AVKHKITVGTT
+1506 AVKHKITAGTT

>member
-22 AALAAGDVA
+22 AAFAAGGVE

-45 VKTEFDEDN
+45 VKTKFDKDN
-54 NNSLSA
+54 DDILSA

-66 KDIHLAGRGI
+66 KEISVEGNPITSFKGI
-76 SSLAGVEHF
+76 EYFTALTSLE
-85 TNLEELDVQHNEELT
+85 
-100 TLNLSKNTE
+100 
-109 LKTLKCSNTKLT
+109 CSRTKLT

-940 DKHETPTPEMPMYPM
+940 DKHET
-955 ADNISGLGDQ
+955 
-965 IVAVLCNNVPT
+965 
-976 GQQSGKYYGLI
+976 
-987 GGGFTSTA
+987 
-995 PTLNADKVYESTIT
+995 
-1009 LIPSVYCNQFSGDT
+1009 
-1023 GIMHKVLSAQTT
+1023 
-1035 DGLKFVVK
+1035 
-1043 YDSSTKMW
+1043 
-1051 KPAEEVKQMAIWVT
+1051 
-1065 CDKHETP
+1065 
-1072 TPEMPMYPMA
+1072 
-1082 DNISGLGDQIV
+1082 
-1093 AVLCNNVPTGQQS
+1093 
-1106 GKYYGLI
+1106 
-1113 GGGFTSTA
+1113 
-1121 PTLNAD
+1121 
-1127 KVYESTITLIPSVY
+1127 
-1141 CNQFSGD
+1141 
-1148 TGIMHKVL
+1148 
-1156 SAQTTD
+1156 
-1162 GLKFV
+1162 
-1167 VKYDSSTK
+1167 
-1175 MWKPAE
+1175 
-1181 EVKQMAIWVTCDKHE
+1181 
-1196 TDTPVPT
+1196 DTPVPT

-1292 AIFGLNGSISPS
+1292 AISGLNGSISPS

-1312 WDQTFTIT
+1312 WEQTFAIT

>member
-22 AALAAGDVA
+22 AAFAADDVV

-36 FPDEKFREY
+36 FPDEGFREY
-45 VKTEFDEDN
+45 VKKEFDKDN
-54 NNSLSA
+54 NGSLSA
-60 DEIAKA
+60 DEIAA
-66 KDIHLAGRGI
+66 ADTIFVAGKPITSFKGI
-76 SSLAGVEHF
+76 AYFTAL
-85 TNLEELDVQHNEELT
+85 TNLM
-100 TLNLSKNTE
+100 
-109 LKTLKCSNTKLT
+109 CSNTKLT
-121 SLDTSHNKKLVYLQ
+121 TLDTSYNTELVFLE
-135 CDYIPTLT
+135 CNEVSTLT
-143 TLNVSENKDL
+143 SLNVSQNTKL
-153 KTLHCKHNA
+153 KVLRCNDNA
-162 LTALDLTNN
+162 LADLNLTNN
-171 SALEKLECGDNELT
+171 TALEKLECGGNEFT

-190 KNTELKYFGCFNSKL
+190 KNTSLKYFGFFNGKL

-221 CGNNVSNIDVSE
+221 CGNNFSTIDVSQ
-233 NTKLKF
+233 NTKLKY
-239 LHLFSNQL
+239 LHLFGNQL

-272 LGDDSGSTMEVK
+272 LGDSGSTMEVK

-293 VSTATKTFDLF
+293 VSTATRTFDLSR
-304 QLTGFKVDKASD
+304 LTGFKVDKASG
-316 WTNGRVD
+316 WTNGTVS
-323 GNILTVAENAST
+323 GNILTVDANATT

-356 KLMMTCTLQINWEDA
+356 KLMMPCTLQINWEDT

-420 ETYTLVQ
+420 ETYKLVQ

-440 STETGTIQATVGPV
+440 STETGTIETTVGPV
-454 QKADGPAAP
+454 EKADGPAAP
-463 VLELDFRSINIIKV
+463 VIELDFRSINIIKV

-504 GREYTITAR
+504 GTEYTITAR

-537 IPDDLKAKLTA
+537 IPDDLKDKLTA

-554 AEYDGNEHEAVIVDT
+554 AEYDGNEHEAVIVDMS
-569 TKLPT
+569 KMPE
-574 GWTIAGHTAGTGDDF
+574 GWSIAGHTAGTGDDF
-589 VSQIPKIR
+589 VPQIPKIR

-639 IPPQLYTGKSIHPTP
+639 IHPQLYTGQPIHPTP
-654 EIKHG
+654 EIKDG
-659 DMVLMEGTDFTYS
+659 DMVLVKDRDFTYS
-672 YETNTS
+672 YDTNIS

-687 NGKGNYKDTAFK
+687 NGKGNYKSTAFK
-699 TFTIVNEITEI
+699 SFTIVSTI
-710 TEDDLKDLKIPTLV
+710 TEDDLAGIDIPANLV
-724 TVKCTTTNSSKEYG
+724 TVKCQTTGDSKAYG
-738 RIPGGFDLSKKP
+738 RIPGGFDLSNATP
-750 YMENGVWK
+750 YMGNGVLK
-758 AIVQLNLPAYKA
+758 AIVKINLSAYKD
-770 KYDADTKKTHEI
+770 KYDADTKKTHEK
-782 ADLGGNLVTTFT
+782 AGLEGNTHAAFT

-801 WELDGTFPNVII
+801 WELDGTFPNVVI

-832 VSGLGDQIVAVLCNN
+832 VSGLEQVQVRVQCSTDTAQFKNYGILPGGVSIMPDANN
-847 VPTGQQSGKY
+847 PSQ
-857 YGLIGGGFTSTA
+857 A
-869 PTLNADKV
+869 TL
-877 YESTITLIPSVYCNQ
+877 TLIPSVYSKQ
-892 FSGDTGIMH
+892 YTIDTGITHIVDPSQATDNLKIQMRYDPAVG
-901 KVLSAQTTDGLK
+901 KWMPAGVLTPLVIYVKCNNHDPQTPPYPT
-913 FVVKY
+913 
-918 DSSTKMW
+918 
-925 KPAEEVKQMAIWVTC
+925 EENV
-940 DKHETPTPEMPMYPM
+940 
-955 ADNISGLGDQ
+955 SGLEQVQVRVQCSTDRTQFKNYGILSGGVS
-965 IVAVLCNNVPT
+965 IVPDANNPS
-976 GQQSGKYYGLI
+976 Q
-987 GGGFTSTA
+987 A
-995 PTLNADKVYESTIT
+995 TLT
-1009 LIPSVYCNQFSGDT
+1009 LIPSVYSKQYTIDT
-1023 GIMHKVLSAQTT
+1023 GITHSVAPNQTT
-1035 DGLKFVVK
+1035 DNLKIQMRYNSAVGK
-1043 YDSSTKMW
+1043 WM
-1051 KPAEEVKQMAIWVT
+1051 PAGELTPLEVLVQ
-1065 CDKHETP
+1065 
-1072 TPEMPMYPMA
+1072 
-1082 DNISGLGDQIV
+1082 
-1093 AVLCNNVPTGQQS
+1093 CNNHQGQR
-1106 GKYYGLI
+1106 Y
-1113 GGGFTSTA
+1113 
-1121 PTLNAD
+1121 
-1127 KVYESTITLIPSVY
+1127 
-1141 CNQFSGD
+1141 
-1148 TGIMHKVL
+1148 
-1156 SAQTTD
+1156 
-1162 GLKFV
+1162 
-1167 VKYDSSTK
+1167 
-1175 MWKPAE
+1175 
-1181 EVKQMAIWVTCDKHE
+1181 
-1196 TDTPVPT
+1196 
-1203 EFTITFNG
+1203 TITFNG
-1211 NGGTPSVGSMR
+1211 NGGTPSVTSI
-1222 TTNQKLTSLP
+1222 TTIDQKLPELP
-1232 TATRSGRYSFD
+1232 TATHSGRYSFD

-1254 ITTATV
+1254 ITTTTV
-1260 FYENTAVYA
+1260 FYENTTVYA

-1292 AIFGLNGSISPS
+1292 AISGLNGSISPS

-1365 QTGVFVDVAE
+1365 QTGVFVDVPE

-1380 EAVDWAVK
+1380 EAVDWAVEK
-1388 NGITTGT
+1388 GITTGT

-1428 MPFED
+1428 MVFED

-1474 FLWRAANSPSVK
+1474 FLWRAANSPSAK
-1486 TDNPFTDVAADAY
+1486 TANPFTDVAADAY

>member
-1 MRKRLLS
+1 MRKRILS

-22 AALAAGDVA
+22 TALAEEAAPAFDLATGLADITIPNNLVTCVCTKANETKQYGQLTNGFSATKVA
-31 IDETN
+31 KEGNVWTVII
-36 FPDEKFREY
+36 Y
-45 VKTEFDEDN
+45 VENSIYKAEFDKDMGCTHAADGNYLSDFTPPIQFKLKYEGGKWVLLGEMPQNKMLHFTCSGGHVYQGDIPVIELVTRTHTDIKVTENDKWEYSIDN
-54 NNSLSA
+54 GATWQGSC
-60 DEIAKA
+60 
-66 KDIHLAGRGI
+66 
-76 SSLAGVEHF
+76 HF
-85 TNLEELDVQHNEELT
+85 TNL
-100 TLNLSKNTE
+100 
-109 LKTLKCSNTKLT
+109 
-121 SLDTSHNKKLVYLQ
+121 
-135 CDYIPTLT
+135 
-143 TLNVSENKDL
+143 
-153 KTLHCKHNA
+153 
-162 LTALDLTNN
+162 
-171 SALEKLECGDNELT
+171 
-185 TLDLS
+185 
-190 KNTELKYFGCFNSKL
+190 
-205 SSLDLTNNTN
+205 
-215 LEELYF
+215 
-221 CGNNVSNIDVSE
+221 
-233 NTKLKF
+233 
-239 LHLFSNQL
+239 
-247 ITLDTSKNSNLQRL
+247 
-261 WVYTNPLTSMY
+261 
-272 LGDDSGSTMEVK
+272 
-284 FDNLPYPIT
+284 
-293 VSTATKTFDLF
+293 
-304 QLTGFKVDKASD
+304 
-316 WTNGRVD
+316 
-323 GNILTVAENAST
+323 
-335 VTYIYDCGERQAT
+335 
-348 YGNPETTG
+348 
-356 KLMMTCTLQINWEDA
+356 
-371 PDALTGTVNINGA
+371 
-384 PKFDETLTANVT
+384 
-396 DTNNT
+396 
-401 GTLTY
+401 
-406 QWYRAGKTDPIGTG
+406 
-420 ETYTLVQ
+420 
-427 EDIGKEITCRVSS
+427 
-440 STETGTIQATVGPV
+440 
-454 QKADGPAAP
+454 
-463 VLELDFRSINIIKV
+463 
-477 KPLGN
+477 
-482 AYEYRIDNGEWQDL
+482 
-496 HYFENLQP
+496 QP
-504 GREYTITAR
+504 GTEYTIIAR
-513 AKETA
+513 VKETA
-518 THKPGAVSEP
+518 THKPSANSAP
-528 LTVATLFDM
+528 LTVTTMHMD
-537 IPDDLKAKLTA
+537 ISGELKDKLRA
-548 VVSAYK
+548 VASAYEG
-554 AEYDGNEHEAVIVDT
+554 EYNGKEHEAVIVDT

-574 GWTIAGHTAGTGDDF
+574 GWTIAGYTTDGGKSF
-589 VSQIPKIR
+589 GNSIPKIKDAGTL
-597 NVSGSNLTVKTKF
+597 NVGVKF
-610 THPDYGQSLI
+610 VHPDYLMNI
-620 VYSYPEVTPKPLTA
+620 THYCTAKVMPKPLTA

-639 IPPQLYTGKSIHPTP
+639 IPPQLYTGQPIHPTP
-654 EIKHG
+654 EIKDG
-659 DMVLMEGTDFTYS
+659 DMVLVKDRDFTYS
-672 YETNTS
+672 YDTNTS

-687 NGKGNYKDTAFK
+687 NGRDNYKDTAFK
-699 TFTIVNEITEI
+699 SFTIVSTI
-710 TEDDLKDLKIPTLV
+710 TEDDLAGLDIPANLV
-724 TVKCTTTNSSKEYG
+724 TVKCQTTSDSKAYG
-738 RIPGGFDLSKKP
+738 KILGGFDLSKSTP
-750 YMENGVWK
+750 YMDNGVLK

-877 YESTITLIPSVYCNQ
+877 YESTITLIPS
-892 FSGDTGIMH
+892 
-901 KVLSAQTTDGLK
+901 A
-913 FVVKY
+913 
-918 DSSTKMW
+918 
-925 KPAEEVKQMAIWVTC
+925 
-940 DKHETPTPEMPMYPM
+940 
-955 ADNISGLGDQ
+955 
-965 IVAVLCNNVPT
+965 
-976 GQQSGKYYGLI
+976 
-987 GGGFTSTA
+987 
-995 PTLNADKVYESTIT
+995 
-1009 LIPSVYCNQFSGDT
+1009 
-1023 GIMHKVLSAQTT
+1023 
-1035 DGLKFVVK
+1035 
-1043 YDSSTKMW
+1043 
-1051 KPAEEVKQMAIWVT
+1051 
-1065 CDKHETP
+1065 
-1072 TPEMPMYPMA
+1072 
-1082 DNISGLGDQIV
+1082 
-1093 AVLCNNVPTGQQS
+1093 
-1106 GKYYGLI
+1106 
-1113 GGGFTSTA
+1113 
-1121 PTLNAD
+1121 
-1127 KVYESTITLIPSVY
+1127 Y

-1211 NGGTPSVGSMR
+1211 NDGTPSVGSMR

-1260 FYENTAVYA
+1260 FYENTTVYA

-1292 AIFGLNGSISPS
+1292 AISGLNGSISPS

-1380 EAVDWAVK
+1380 EAVDWAVE

-1474 FLWRAANSPSVK
+1474 FLWRAANSPSARTV
-1486 TDNPFTDVAADAY
+1486 NPFTDVAADAY

>member
-22 AALAAGDVA
+22 AAFAADGVD

-36 FPDEKFREY
+36 FPDANFRQY
-45 VKTEFDEDN
+45 VKDEFDKDN
-54 NNSLSA
+54 DDILSA
-60 DEIAKA
+60 DEIAEA
-66 KDIHLAGRGI
+66 KEISVEGTPITSFKGI
-76 SSLAGVEHF
+76 EYFTAL
-85 TNLEELDVQHNEELT
+85 TNLE
-100 TLNLSKNTE
+100 
-109 LKTLKCSNTKLT
+109 CSRTKLT
-121 SLDTSHNKKLVYLQ
+121 SLDTSHNKKLGYLR
-135 CDYIPTLT
+135 CNYIPDLT
-143 TLNVSENKDL
+143 SLNVSQNTEL
-153 KTLHCKHNA
+153 KVLRCNDNA
-162 LTALDLTNN
+162 LADLNLTNN
-171 SALEKLECGDNELT
+171 TALEKLECGGNEFT

-190 KNTELKYFGCFNSKL
+190 KNTNLKYFGFFNGKL
-205 SSLDLTNNTN
+205 SSLDLTHNTN

-221 CGNNVSNIDVSE
+221 CGNNFSTIDVSQ
-233 NTKLKF
+233 NTKLKY
-239 LHLFSNQL
+239 LHLFGNQL

-272 LGDDSGSTMEVK
+272 LGDSGSIREVK

-293 VSTATKTFDLF
+293 VSTATRTFDLSR
-304 QLTGFKVDKASD
+304 LTGFKVDKAGG
-316 WTNGRVD
+316 WTNGTVS
-323 GNILTVAENAST
+323 GNILTVDANATT
-335 VTYIYDCGERQAT
+335 VTYTYDCGERQAT

-356 KLMMTCTLQINWEDA
+356 RLMMSCTLQIKWEDA
-371 PDALTGTVNINGA
+371 PNKLTGTVNINGA
-384 PKFDETLTANVT
+384 PKFGETLTANVT

-406 QWYRAGKTDPIGTG
+406 QWYREGKTDPIGTG

-427 EDIGKEITCRVSS
+427 ADIDKEITCRVSS
-440 STETGTIQATVGPV
+440 STETGTIETTVGPV
-454 QKADGPAAP
+454 EKADGPAAP
-463 VLELDFRSINIIKV
+463 VLELDFRSINMINV
-477 KPLGN
+477 KLLGN
-482 AYEYRIDNGEWQDL
+482 AYEYRIDNGAWQDL

-504 GREYTITAR
+504 GKEYTITAR

-537 IPDDLKAKLTA
+537 IPDDLKDKLTA

-554 AEYDGNEHEAVIVDT
+554 AEYDGNEHEAVIVDMS
-569 TKLPT
+569 KMPE
-574 GWTIAGHTAGTGDDF
+574 GWSIAGHTAGTGDDF
-589 VSQIPKIR
+589 VPQIPKIR

-639 IPPQLYTGKSIHPTP
+639 IHPQLYTGQPIHPTP
-654 EIKHG
+654 EIKDG
-659 DMVLMEGTDFTYS
+659 DMVLVKNRDFTYS
-672 YETNTS
+672 YDTNTS

-687 NGKGNYKDTAFK
+687 TGKGNYKDTAFK
-699 TFTIVNEITEI
+699 TFTIVSTI
-710 TEDDLKDLKIPTLV
+710 TEDDLAGIDIPTNLV
-724 TVKCTTTNSSKEYG
+724 TVKCQTTGDSKAYG
-738 RIPGGFDLSKKP
+738 RVPGGFDLSNATP
-750 YMENGVWK
+750 YMDNGVLK

-857 YGLIGGGFTSTA
+857 YGLIGGGFTSTT

-877 YESTITLIPSVYCNQ
+877 YESTITLIPSAYCNQ

-918 DSSTKMW
+918 DSSTKTW

-965 IVAVLCNNVPT
+965 IVAVLCNNVPA

-987 GGGFTSTA
+987 GGGFTSTT

-1009 LIPSVYCNQFSGDT
+1009 LIPSAYCNQFSGDT
-1023 GIMHKVLSAQTT
+1023 GIMHKVLSTQTT

-1043 YDSSTKMW
+1043 YDSAKKMW
-1051 KPAEEVKQMAIWVT
+1051 KPAE
-1065 CDKHETP
+1065 
-1072 TPEMPMYPMA
+1072 
-1082 DNISGLGDQIV
+1082 G
-1093 AVLCNNVPTGQQS
+1093 
-1106 GKYYGLI
+1106 
-1113 GGGFTSTA
+1113 
-1121 PTLNAD
+1121 
-1127 KVYESTITLIPSVY
+1127 
-1141 CNQFSGD
+1141 
-1148 TGIMHKVL
+1148 
-1156 SAQTTD
+1156 
-1162 GLKFV
+1162 
-1167 VKYDSSTK
+1167 
-1175 MWKPAE
+1175 
-1181 EVKQMAIWVTCDKHE
+1181 VKQMAIWVTCDKHE

-1232 TATRSGRYSFD
+1232 TATHSGRYSFD

-1260 FYENTAVYA
+1260 FYENTTVYA

-1280 GGGGGYTYHTIR
+1280 GGGGGGGHTYHTIR
-1292 AIFGLNGSISPS
+1292 AISGLNGSISPS

-1312 WDQTFTIT
+1312 WDQTFAIT

-1365 QTGVFVDVAE
+1365 QTGVFVDVPE

-1380 EAVDWAVK
+1380 EAVDWAVEK
-1388 NGITTGT
+1388 GITTGT

-1428 MPFED
+1428 MVFED

-1474 FLWRAANSPSVK
+1474 FLWRAANSPSARTV
-1486 TDNPFTDVAADAY
+1486 NPFTDVATDAY

-1506 AVKHKITVGTT
+1506 AVKHKITAGTT